1 MRQKE
6 REQKGDNYD
15 PICLSDLESDDEWI
29 AETEDPILDPTNVS
43 WMDMHEAFEEGDAS
57 RKKRK
62 RGNIKVLIIF

>member
-29 AETEDPILDPTNVS
+29 AETEDHVLDPTDIS
-43 WMDMHEAFEEGDAS
+43 WMDMHKVFEEGEGS
-57 RKKRK
+57 TGKRK
-62 RGNIKVLIIF
+62 RGNKVCK

>member
-6 REQKGDNYD
+6 REQKWDNYH

-29 AETEDPILDPTNVS
+29 AETEDHVLDPTDIS

-57 RKKRK
+57 TKKRK
-62 RGNIKVLIIF
+62 RVNIKLLIF